1 MKKKIIRIMTSDI
14 SLDSFGK
21 GQLKFLNKE
30 FNVIG
35 VSNNTG
41 LLEEIGE
48 REGIRT
54 IEVPMCREISL
65 LSDIKCLWKL
75 YCIFKREKP
84 DIVHA
89 NTPKGSLLAM
99 IAGKVAGVKH
109 RIYLVTGLR
118 YEGASGIFRALLM
131 MMERVTCYFAT
142 KVIPEG
148 RGVLNTLQKDKITS
162 KPLKVI
168 LNGNINGID
177 TSYFSNEAVGISRK
191 EMRQKLCLLPNDFT
205 FIFIGR
211 IVRDKGINE
220 LIACMKEL
228 RGKCKLIIVGSFEL
242 SKGTIYKEYE
252 AFFNENKDIL
262 YVGSQK
268 DVRPYLL
275 ASDALVFPSYREGF
289 PNVVMEAGAMGLPS
303 IVTDINGSN
312 EIIEDGV
319 NGVIIPSKSAIA
331 LLKAMNLFIQNKN
344 KVEQLAACAREKIC
358 NRYERRDLWNALL
371 AMYKELL

>member
-1 MKKKIIRIMTSDI
+1 MTSDI

-41 LLEEIGE
+41 LLEEIGK

-118 YEGASGIFRALLM
+118 YEGASGIFRVLLM
-131 MMERVTCYFAT
+131 MMERITCYFAT

-177 TSYFSNEAVGISRK
+177 TSYFSDEAVGISRK
-191 EMRQKLCLLPNDFT
+191 EMRQKLCLSPNDFT

-252 AFFNENKDIL
+252 TFFNENKDIL